1 LVSDGIFLTVFR
13 SQAAQ
18 KFYSLLVLKK
28 FQMLD
33 IEQEQPFAE
42 IVCSRG
48 DAFDDN
54 KAL

>member
-1 LVSDGIFLTVFR
+1 MYFFF

-33 IEQEQPFAE
+33 IDQERPFAE

-48 DAFDDN
+48 DDFDNN
-54 KAL
+54 KSL

>member
-1 LVSDGIFLTVFR
+1 MRLANILISP

-48 DAFDDN
+48 EAFDDN